1 MNPDQIK
8 QPLAVVVGIIGGWL
22 VGSKKLTEDQWG
34 QIANLILQYGPGL
47 IGAAAAAWV
56 AWRNR
61 PKGQMAA
68 VAAMPDATKA
78 AALASLPED
87 QQARIATALPDKAVV
102 AAAGA
107 MGGGEV
113 KVHDSAPA
121 GAQEAAADP
130 AVPGVNP
137 A

>member
-1 MNPDQIK
+1 MNADQIK
-8 QPLAVVVGIIGGWL
+8 QPLAVIVGLIGGYL
-22 VGSKKLTEDQWG
+22 VGSKKLTEEQWG

-47 IGAAAAAWV
+47 LGAAGAAYV

-61 PKGQMAA
+61 PKGQAQAM
-68 VAAMPDATKA
+68 AAMPPEVKA
-78 AALASLPED
+78 AAVASLPEAD
-87 QQARIATALPDKAVV
+87 QKGLAEALPDKTVI

-107 MGGGEV
+107 MRGV
-113 KVHDSAPA
+113 AVTVAPTA
-121 GAQEAAADP
+121 PKGAIDAATDP